1 MRFGGRY
8 SGLGLSSLAVLAIA
22 LAATPAAA
30 EQQVRKF
37 DISGDELASALNTFA
52 RQANQEIIFSSQ
64 LVAGKRTR
72 GVRGD
77 LAPNAALAA
86 LLQGTGL
93 RAEGDTI
100 ITLRPI
106 AAAPVAVRPVSYQA
120 AMEQNAAPAPAQARA
135 PVADSGVPAEAQA
148 AAEEAPQ
155 ELIVTGSR
163 IIRDGAEAP
172 VPTTVLSVQDILER
186 SPTNIADYINQLP
199 SIGQGQSPRNT
210 TLFANANGG
219 ANQISAR
226 GLGINRTL
234 VLLDGRRVV
243 GSGLL
248 PAVDIN
254 LLPQNLVQRVD
265 VVTGGASAAYGSD
278 AVAGVVNF
286 ILDTKFTGLKGSFTF
301 GQTDEGDGRTING
314 DLAYGSSFAGGRGH
328 VLLSGNYYK
337 GDRIDFFNN
346 QRDWF
351 QPGLRLLNNPTWTST
366 NGQAGQ
372 IVRTDAGYNS
382 TPGGVITN
390 GPLRGT
396 AFGPGGTIGS
406 FIFGPIQQ
414 GQVQAGGT
422 VESLPIRGALLP
434 DDKHWSVYGRLSYE
448 LTDNINAILEAS
460 YAGND
465 TINWSAVYNRQGAG
479 GLTIT
484 RDNPFIPLQTQAAMD
499 ANGIT
504 SFQMNRLFYDLIN
517 RPGEHIGE
525 AGYNRRQDR
534 ILLALEGSFLDSG
547 KWRAYYQRGHSKVWY
562 TRDNNV
568 IIDRFN
574 RAIDVT
580 GNPAVGGVAGV
591 AAGAPI
597 CRSTL
602 TDPTNGCVPL
612 NVFGEGSLGAGG
624 IAYATGEDSG
634 YRTRQDLDINQD
646 VWSIDAQ
653 YNPFSTW
660 AGPVSIA
667 AGFEYRKES
676 FSATSDEISQASRW
690 FVGNPKPGGS
700 GYNVKEFFG
709 EVLVPLLDDT
719 AVGSLEA
726 NGAIRR
732 TDYSTS
738 GAVTTWKLG
747 ATYGIGGL
755 RLRGTRSRDIRAPNL
770 NDLFAPASQFVNAFL
785 DRSQPG
791 SPQVPNITL
800 SGGNPNLT
808 PEIADT
814 WTVGGVYQPSWLPGL
829 TASVD
834 WYKIDIKDAIFGVG
848 GQLLIDLCYGFNR
861 PVNPAACE
869 SIVPV
874 PGAVGLAGATL
885 FTSGINAQ
893 NVAVE
898 GIDYELS
905 YRADLS
911 DISQKLPGS
920 LNMRLLVSQRLKDQT
935 NLPGDSQPP
944 TLGTLDSLKW
954 RGFLTTTYSVGRSR
968 TTLTTRYIGAG
979 KITNQPETSRTGIP
993 AALNRVDPVWY
1004 FELAQNYDLNI
1015 AGRTVTVFGV
1025 VENLFD
1031 RKPEPVPSS
1040 GTSFG
1045 TSPIYD
1051 LLGRSYRVGFRFKM

>member
-1 MRFGGRY
+1 MY
-8 SGLGLSSLAVLAIA
+8 GLGLKSVAIKSLGMSSLAVMAVA
-22 LAATPAAA
+22 LVATPAVAA
-30 EQQVRKF
+30 QQVRKF
-37 DISGDELASALNTFA
+37 DIASNELANALNAYA
-52 RQANQEIIFSSQ
+52 RQANQEIIFSSA
-64 LVAGKRTR
+64 LVAGKRSR
-72 GVRGD
+72 GVQGNM
-77 LAPNAALAA
+77 APGAALDL

-93 RAEGDTI
+93 RAEGDSI
-100 ITLRPI
+100 ITLRPVEPQRVGLRP
-106 AAAPVAVRPVSYQA
+106 AAYQPA
-120 AMEQNAAPAPAQARA
+120 EAAPAPAARPPVAA
-135 PVADSGVPAEAQA
+135 PVAEAEA
-148 AAEEAPQ
+148 APEVQ
-155 ELIVTGSR
+155 EMVVTGSR
-163 IIRDGAEAP
+163 IIRDGTNAP
-172 VPTTVLSVQDILER
+172 VPTTVVSAQDILER
-186 SPTNIADYINQLP
+186 NPTNIADYINQLP
-199 SIGQGQSPRNT
+199 SIGQGNSPRST
-210 TLFANANGG
+210 TLFANATGG

-226 GLGINRTL
+226 GLGVNRTL

-286 ILDTKFTGLKGSFTF
+286 ILDTKFTGLKGTVNYGITSR
-301 GQTDEGDGRTING
+301 GDGQGVSG
-314 DLAYGSSFAGGRGH
+314 DLAYGKAFSGGRGH

-337 GDRIDFFNN
+337 GDRIDFFDAP
-346 QRDWF
+346 RDWF
-351 QPGLRLLNNPTWTST
+351 QPGLRLLDNPTWTAT

-372 IVRTDAGYNS
+372 IVRTDAGLNS
-382 TPGGVITN
+382 TPGGVIN
-390 GPLRGT
+390 AGPLRGT
-396 AFGPGGTIGS
+396 AFGPGGSIQS

-414 GQVQAGGT
+414 GQNQAGGT
-422 VESLPIRGALLP
+422 VEPASIRGALLP
-434 DDKHWSVYGRLSYE
+434 DDTHWSVYGRLSYE
-448 LTDNINAILEAS
+448 LTDNITAILEAS

-465 TINWSAVYNRQGAG
+465 TINWSAVYNRQGTAG
-479 GLTIT
+479 VNIT

-499 ANGIT
+499 ANGVT
-504 SFQMNRLFYDLIN
+504 SFRLNRLFYDVIN

-534 ILLALEGSFLDSG
+534 ILLALEGKFLDSG
-547 KWRAYYQRGHSKVWY
+547 RWRAYYQRGHSKVWY
-562 TRDNNV
+562 TRDNNI

-574 RAIDVT
+574 QATDVT
-580 GNPAVGGVAGV
+580 SNPAVGGVAGV
-591 AAGAPI
+591 AAGTPI
-597 CRSTL
+597 CRSSL
-602 TDPTNGCVPL
+602 TSPTNGCVPM
-612 NVFGEGSLGAGG
+612 NVFGEGSPSAGS
-624 IAYATGEDSG
+624 IAYVTGEDSG
-634 YRTRQDLDINQD
+634 FRTRQDLDINQD
-646 VWSIDAQ
+646 VWLIDAQ

-660 AGPVSIA
+660 AGPVSVA
-667 AGFEYRKES
+667 AGFEYRTES
-676 FSATSDEISQASRW
+676 FTATSDDISLASRW
-690 FVGNPKPGGS
+690 FVGNPKPGGA
-700 GYNVKEFFG
+700 GYNVKELFG
-709 EVLVPLLDDT
+709 EVLVPLLDDSP
-719 AVGSLEA
+719 VGSLEA
-726 NGAIRR
+726 NGAVRR

-747 ATYGIGGL
+747 ATYGIGAL

-770 NDLFAPASQFVNAFL
+770 NALFAPASQFVNAFQ
-785 DRSQPG
+785 DRSQPN
-791 SPQVPNITL
+791 SPQVANVTL

-829 TASVD
+829 SASVD
-834 WYKIDIKDAIFGVG
+834 WYKIDIQDAIFGVG

-861 PVNPAACE
+861 PVNPAACQ

-905 YRADLS
+905 YRAQLS
-911 DISQKLPGS
+911 DIADKLPGA
-920 LNMRLLVSQRLKDQT
+920 LNMRLLVSQRLRDET

-944 TLGTLDSLKW
+944 TLGTFNSLKW
-954 RGFLTTTYSVGRSR
+954 RGFLTTTYSVGASR
-968 TTLTTRYIGAG
+968 TTVTTRYLGSG
-979 KITNQPETSRTGIP
+979 TITNQPETSRTGIP
-993 AALNRVDPVWY
+993 ATANRVPAVWY
-1004 FELAQNYDLNI
+1004 FELAQNYDVKI

-1031 RKPEPVPSS
+1031 RDPPPIPSS

-1051 LLGRSYRVGFRFKM
+1051 LLGRSFRLGFRFKI